1 MSNNLNSTIER
12 EKNKIEPFDKIEQG
26 TKKYIPNIPSV
37 ISDMKKNNIYLNN
50 INNDDN
56 LNKNPN
62 ENNTNEIIESNDEE
76 KIKNNYLEEPKKNIN
91 NNKDFS
97 NIVCDYWNTFRN
109 NETVSTIINPFQ
121 DDGECVNKVYKI
133 YSCITLTLILIV
145 IILSITLSSII
156 YI

>member
-1 MSNNLNSTIER
+1 MSHNNESLIDKNNNS
-12 EKNKIEPFDKIEQG
+12 NIEPFDKIEQG
-26 TKKYIPNIPSV
+26 NKKYIPNIPSV

-62 ENNTNEIIESNDEE
+62 ENNTNEIIESNEEE

-97 NIVCDYWNTFRN
+97 NIVYDYWNTFRN

-145 IILSITLSSII
+145 IILSITLS
-156 YI
+156 